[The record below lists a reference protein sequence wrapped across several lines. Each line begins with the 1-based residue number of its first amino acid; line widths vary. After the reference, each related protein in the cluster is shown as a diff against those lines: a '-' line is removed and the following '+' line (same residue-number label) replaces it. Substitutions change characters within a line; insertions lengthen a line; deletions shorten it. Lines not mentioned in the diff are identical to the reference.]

1 MTRIVALL
9 RGINLGP
16 KRRIAMADLR
26 ELLAEAGFEDPR
38 THLQS
43 GNVIVGT
50 RKRPD
55 TVARELER
63 SLSKR
68 FGFDVDVV
76 ARTAAE
82 LAAIVAHDPFAGV
95 ATDPKRY
102 GVAFLDAEPDPKRLE
117 QLLARDFSP
126 ELLHAHGREL
136 YTWHPDGFQRS
147 QLFRAV
153 GDQQLA
159 RGATMRN
166 WNTVLAL
173 NELASAPAGP

>member
-1 MTRIVALL
+1 MTRIIALL

-26 ELLAEAGFEDPR
+26 ALLAEAGFEDPR

-43 GNVIVGT
+43 GNVVVAT
-50 RKRPD
+50 RKRPE
-55 TVARELER
+55 TVARDMER
-63 SLSKR
+63 AIAAR
-68 FGFDVDVV
+68 VGFDVDVV
-76 ARTAAE
+76 VRTADE
-82 LAAIVAHDPFAGV
+82 LAAVVAHDPFAGV

-102 GVAFLDAEPDPKRLE
+102 GVAFLDAEPDPERL
-117 QLLARDFSP
+117 QALLARDFAP
-126 ELLHAHGREL
+126 ERLHAHGREL

-153 GDQQLA
+153 ADPKLA
-159 RGATMRN
+159 RVATVRN

-173 NELASAPAGP
+173 NELASAPAGS

>member
-9 RGINLGP
+9 RGINLGS

-26 ELLAEAGFEDPR
+26 ELLAGAGFEDPR

-50 RKRPD
+50 RKRPG

-63 SLSKR
+63 AIAAR

-76 ARTAAE
+76 VRTAEE

-102 GVAFLDAEPDPKRLE
+102 GVAFLDAEPDAKKLKE
-117 QLLARDFSP
+117 LLARDFSP
-126 ELLHAHGREL
+126 ERLHAHGREL

-153 GDQQLA
+153 G
-159 RGATMRN
+159 
-166 WNTVLAL
+166 
-173 NELASAPAGP
+173 

>member
-9 RGINLGP
+9 RGINLGS

-26 ELLAEAGFEDPR
+26 ELLADAGFEDPR

-50 RKRPD
+50 RKRPE

-63 SLSKR
+63 SLAAR
-68 FGFDVDVV
+68 FGFEVDVV
-76 ARTAAE
+76 VRTAAE

-102 GVAFLDAEPDPKRLE
+102 GVAFLDAEPDAKQLKE
-117 QLLARDFSP
+117 LLARDFSP

-159 RGATMRN
+159 RVATVRN

-173 NELASAPAGP
+173 HELASG

>member
-1 MTRIVALL
+1 MTRTVALL

-16 KRRIAMADLR
+16 RRRIAMAELR

-50 RKRPD
+50 RKRPE
-55 TVARELER
+55 TVARELEGAIAE
-63 SLSKR
+63 R
-68 FGFDVDVV
+68 FGFDVAVV
-76 ARTAAE
+76 TRTAAE
-82 LAAIVAHDPFAGV
+82 LAAVVAHDPFAGV

-102 GVAFLDAEPDPKRLE
+102 GVAFLDAEPDAKRLRE
-117 QLLARDFSP
+117 LLERDFSP

-136 YTWHPDGFQRS
+136 YTWHPGGFQRS

-159 RGATMRN
+159 RVATVRN

-173 NELASAPAGP
+173 NELASAPAGT